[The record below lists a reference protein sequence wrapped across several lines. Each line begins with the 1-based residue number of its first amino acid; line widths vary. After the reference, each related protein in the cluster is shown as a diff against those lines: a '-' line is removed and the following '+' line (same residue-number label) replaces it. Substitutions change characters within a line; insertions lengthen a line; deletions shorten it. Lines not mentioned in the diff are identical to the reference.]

1 MFLSYNEDPLGM
13 ENEARKFRRCF
24 EKIWQAEEEEKHTM
38 NEKKTGRVS
47 YVPYNSKLTPRY
59 GVPPIPESI
68 IFNGPATIIKWAD
81 GSKTVVKT
89 QNNEPF
95 DPEKGIAMA
104 FLKKIFGNKSNYNT
118 KLKKY
123 IKSAITQES
132 KGEK

>member
-1 MFLSYNEDPLGM
+1 MFLSYNEDPWAM
-13 ENEARKFRRCF
+13 ENESRKFRRCF
-24 EKIWQAEEEEKHTM
+24 EKIWQTEEEEKHKM

-47 YVPYNSKLTPRY
+47 YVPYNSKITPRY
-59 GVPPIPESI
+59 GAPPIPESI
-68 IFNGPATIIKWAD
+68 IFNGPATIIKWTD

-104 FLKKIFGNKSNYNT
+104 FLKKIFGNKGNYNT

>member
-1 MFLSYNEDPLGM
+1 MFLLYNEDPWGM
-13 ENEARKFRRCF
+13 ENSARKFRKCF
-24 EKIWQAEEEEKHTM
+24 EKIWQAEEEEKDKM

-47 YVPYNSKLTPRY
+47 YVASNSKLTPRY
-59 GVPPIPESI
+59 GLPPIPESI
-68 IFNGPATIIKWAD
+68 IFNGPATIVKWTD

-104 FLKKIFGNKSNYNT
+104 FLKKIFGNKGHYNT
-118 KLKKY
+118 TLKKY